1 MYGFLLFSMFV
12 RGEAV
17 AGNFLWP
24 VLFFADL
31 PVAILAFG
39 IGGSLNPDNPVWISL
54 ISWAVFGTVWWYLLG
69 ILVDTWL
76 RRRRR
81 SIV

>member
-1 MYGFLLFSMFV
+1 MFV
-12 RGEAV
+12 RGEAA
-17 AGNFLWP
+17 AGSFLWP

-39 IGGSLNPDNPVWISL
+39 IGGSLNPDNPVSISL
-54 ISWAVFGTVWWYLLG
+54 TIWAILGTLWWYLLG
-69 ILVDTWL
+69 TLAHNRL
-76 RRRRR
+76 RRRR